1 MDYEM
6 KSLNY
11 KIRAYRF
18 RMVMLLALFCC
29 TTVFCYGQDKKPN
42 KTDLFYSKIVMLK
55 PGISKE
61 EVKKIMGEPYKI
73 SFTTNDKQEFV
84 EDLYYKILLR
94 DDKWT
99 ILTYQCVFVNSKLAS
114 LLQKEVPYSTS
125 EVTVSN

>member
-29 TTVFCYGQDKKPN
+29 TTVFCYGQDKPK
-42 KTDLFYSKIVMLK
+42 KSDLFYSKIVTLK
-55 PGISKE
+55 PGLTKE
-61 EVKKIMGEPYKI
+61 EVKIIMGEPYKI

-84 EDLYYKILLR
+84 EDLFYNIEIRNL
-94 DDKWT
+94 KWSV
-99 ILTYQCVFVNSKLAS
+99 ITYQCIFVNSKLAS
-114 LLQKEVPYSTS
+114 LLQKEIPFSTT
-125 EVTVSN
+125 EVTISN

>member
-29 TTVFCYGQDKKPN
+29 ATVFCYGQDKPK
-42 KTDLFYSKIVMLK
+42 KSDLFYSKIVTLK
-55 PGISKE
+55 PGLSKE
-61 EVKKIMGEPYKI
+61 EVKIIMGEPYKI

-84 EDLYYKILLR
+84 EDLFYKILLR

-99 ILTYQCVFVNSKLAS
+99 ILTYQCIFVNSKLAS

-125 EVTVSN
+125 EVTISD

>member
-1 MDYEM
+1 M
-6 KSLNY
+6 KSSNY

-29 TTVFCYGQDKKPN
+29 TTVFCYGQDKPK
-42 KTDLFYSKIVMLK
+42 KSDLFYSKIVMLK
-55 PGISKE
+55 PGLTKE
-61 EVKKIMGEPYKI
+61 EVKIIMGEPYKI

-84 EDLYYKILLR
+84 EDLFYKILLR

-99 ILTYQCVFVNSKLAS
+99 ILTYQCIFVNSKLAS

-125 EVTVSN
+125 EVTISD

>member
-11 KIRAYRF
+11 KIREYRF

-29 TTVFCYGQDKKPN
+29 ATVFCYGQDKLK
-42 KTDLFYSKIVMLK
+42 KSDLFYSKIVTLK
-55 PGISKE
+55 PGLTKE
-61 EVKKIMGEPYKI
+61 EVKIIMGEPYKI
-73 SFTTNDKQEFV
+73 SFTTNDKQEFI

-99 ILTYQCVFVNSKLAS
+99 ILTYQCIFVNSKLAS
-114 LLQKEVPYSTS
+114 LLQKEIPYSTT
-125 EVTVSN
+125 EVTISN